1 MFIQV
6 CSHARGPNRRR
17 WRQCVRQAVVV
28 VVVCHS
34 GSGRSTLA
42 MQQPTTTTTTMMI
55 PHGKLRALQ
64 MTHAHAQC
72 RLARATTDSTM
83 KMRQGALR
91 PTDRPT
97 PLHANGRRRRRLQ
110 WVGAICERV
119 RRMCAYVYVCVVEC
133 LHALEWSPHTHT
145 QAQTGR
151 KTDDDDDALTRAVDR
166 ECALAHQMKT
176 PSLYVW
182 VCMCVCVGGVF
193 YPHTYNQYARS
204 LVCLFV
210 CVYVLCILFTRETN
224 TQNNAS
230 ATLNSRVIGEAVVT
244 AVTTG

>member
-1 MFIQV
+1 MGPPKCQKKNNTVPTSPDQQVTSSACLARVAAAGHFLFIQV
-6 CSHARGPNRRR
+6 CSHARGPNIRR

-119 RRMCAYVYVCVVEC
+119 RRMCACVYVCVVEC

-145 QAQTGR
+145 SS
-151 KTDDDDDALTRAVDR
+151 DR
-166 ECALAHQMKT
+166 EENRRRRRRSHTGSRSRVCAGAPDENTVAVCLGV
-176 PSLYVW
+176 YV
-182 VCMCVCVGGVF
+182 CVC
-193 YPHTYNQYARS
+193 RW
-204 LVCLFV
+204 
-210 CVYVLCILFTRETN
+210 CVLSTHV
-224 TQNNAS
+224 
-230 ATLNSRVIGEAVVT
+230 
-244 AVTTG
+244 